1 MPEFW
6 ENVFRF
12 PRFFISSML
21 GLVFIIIGPFLN
33 LLRRPQTT
41 LVFIIISIL
50 TLTFISLTLKAMLN
64 LDS

>member
-41 LVFIIISIL
+41 LIFIVITIL
-50 TLTFISLTLKAMLN
+50 TLSFISLTLKAMLN